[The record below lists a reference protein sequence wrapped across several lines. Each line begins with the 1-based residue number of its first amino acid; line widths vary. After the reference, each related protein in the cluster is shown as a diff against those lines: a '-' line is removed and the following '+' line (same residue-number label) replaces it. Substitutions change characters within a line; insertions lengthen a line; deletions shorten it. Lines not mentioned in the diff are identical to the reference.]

1 MRARAGA
8 GDGRGLP
15 SRLAALIDAS
25 PVPILAYDRDGI
37 VTLWSRAAERVFGWS
52 DEEVLGRPLPIVP
65 DDLQDE
71 FRRIRDE
78 VMQGRSFSGYETRRL
93 RKDGSLIDVIL
104 SNAGVPGP
112 TGAIEEIVAL
122 NQDITQRRQAEE
134 ALREAG
140 ERLRLKL
147 SATRTGS
154 WEWDIATNEVRWSEN
169 MGPQFGL
176 PMGTVAPTYEAV
188 LELFHPDDR
197 PLLAEAVQRAVE
209 KGEDYEIELRTVW
222 PDGTVH
228 WLAAQAHVQRDS
240 SGRPVR
246 VLGLSRD
253 VTERRRLEEE
263 VRASYE
269 AAISAQQQA
278 ETLAQ
283 RLADVQRVTD
293 VALARTS
300 LDDLLH
306 GLLSH
311 VNTALKADTTTIF
324 LLDEDQR
331 FERRASLGSEDE
343 LTNRV
348 LNTVGQSLVHRSVER
363 FEPILL
369 DDASGLG
376 DLVLDARGIRSV
388 AGVPLL
394 VEGRIVGVLCV
405 GHLETSAFSGDD
417 VRLLQL
423 VADRAALAIENA
435 RLYEQERN
443 VAEILQRSLIPK
455 RLPKVEGAALAAR
468 YVAAGTG
475 MEVGGDWYDA
485 VELPDGRLAL
495 TIGDVVGH
503 GVDSA
508 AGMGQIRSA
517 LRAYALDG
525 HGPAGVL
532 RRLNRLVY
540 VLGEGVMTTLVYLV
554 LDPVV
559 GSVTFARAGHL
570 PPLLVRPGGGAAF
583 LDGGEALPL
592 GVLPDAPYTDAEA
605 TLEPGSTV
613 VLYTDGLV
621 ERRDASLDD
630 GLANL
635 VVAASEAAPSADALV
650 DRLLGALVGAD
661 GPDDDVALLALRLAA
676 TPPERLEL
684 RLAADPTALARLRR
698 ALGRFLQPANVSET
712 EAYEITVA
720 CGEAAANAIAH
731 ARTDGDAHFD
741 SRRPAFGRGHR
752 DRRARLRPLEAAGRR
767 RSRLRPPAHGEAHG
781 QRRDTPGR
789 ERDRGE
795 HAPQA
800 ARAARAP
807 VSAVAPPLA
816 CLSGR
821 FPA

>member
-1 MRARAGA
+1 MEAGKRAAA
-8 GDGRGLP
+8 GDACTSRSARDRGLP

-37 VTLWSRAAERVFGWS
+37 VTLWSRASERVFGWS

-65 DDLQDE
+65 DDLQEE
-71 FRRIRDE
+71 FRRIRGE
-78 VMQGRSFSGYETRRL
+78 VMQGRSFSGYETRRR
-93 RKDGSLIDVIL
+93 RKDGSLVDVIL

-122 NQDITQRRQAEE
+122 NQDITQRRQAEK

-147 SATRTGS
+147 AATRTGS
-154 WEWDIATNEVRWSEN
+154 WEWDIATNEVQWSEN

-176 PMGTVAPTYEAV
+176 PTGTAAPTYEAV

-197 PLLAEAVQRAVE
+197 PLLAEAVRRAVE
-209 KGEDYEIELRTVW
+209 QGEDYEIELRTAW

-240 SGRPVR
+240 SGRSVR

-269 AAISAQQQA
+269 AAVRAQQQA

-293 VALARTS
+293 VALGRTS

-311 VNTALKADTTTIF
+311 VNAALKADTTTIF

-343 LTNRV
+343 PTNRV
-348 LNTVGQSLVHRSVER
+348 LHTVGQSLVHRSVER

-369 DDASGLG
+369 DDSSGLG
-376 DLVLDARGIRSV
+376 DLVDARGVRSV

-405 GHLETSAFSGDD
+405 GHLKTGAFSSDD

-435 RLYEQERN
+435 HLYEQERN
-443 VAEILQRSLIPK
+443 VAETLQRSLIPK
-455 RLPKVEGAALAAR
+455 CLPKVEGAALAAR
-468 YVAAGTG
+468 YLAASTG

-485 VELPDGRLAL
+485 VELPDGRLGL

-525 HGPAGVL
+525 HGPVGVL
-532 RRLNRLVY
+532 RRLNRFVY

-554 LDPVV
+554 FDPAVS
-559 GSVTFARAGHL
+559 SVTFARAGHV
-570 PPLLVRPGGGAAF
+570 PPLLVRAVGRVGF
-583 LDGGEALPL
+583 LEGGEALPL
-592 GVLPDAPYTDAEA
+592 GVLPDAPYTHAEA
-605 TLEPGSTV
+605 KLEPGSTV

-621 ERRDASLDD
+621 ERRGAPLDD

-635 VVAASEAAPSADALV
+635 VIAASEAAPSAEALV
-650 DRLLGALVGAD
+650 DRLLGALVGPD
-661 GPDDDVALLALRLAA
+661 GPDDDVALLALRLAE
-676 TPPERLEL
+676 TPPER
-684 RLAADPTALARLRR
+684 
-698 ALGRFLQPANVSET
+698 F
-712 EAYEITVA
+712 
-720 CGEAAANAIAH
+720 
-731 ARTDGDAHFD
+731 
-741 SRRPAFGRGHR
+741 
-752 DRRARLRPLEAAGRR
+752 
-767 RSRLRPPAHGEAHG
+767 
-781 QRRDTPGR
+781 
-789 ERDRGE
+789 
-795 HAPQA
+795 
-800 ARAARAP
+800 
-807 VSAVAPPLA
+807 
-816 CLSGR
+816 
-821 FPA
+821 